1 MMDVDSVSGSLGH
14 DPSIRT
20 FAQSV
25 VSTPLNP
32 FPDLQSRVQLPPPAA
47 RSRSRSPPTLTQ
59 PPIRSRTPPATA
71 AHTELYRNPGS
82 RVARRQLLAARM
94 RRHRAEMEAAES
106 RVMAAEARA
115 AVARDEEE
123 MIRLEFEGEEMARLE
138 LEDEEMKD

>member
-32 FPDLQSRVQLPPPAA
+32 FPDLQSRVQLPRPAA
-47 RSRSRSPPTLTQ
+47 RSRSRSPPTLTK

-82 RVARRQLLAARM
+82 IVARRQLLAARM

-106 RVMAAEARA
+106 RA

-123 MIRLEFEGEEMARLE
+123 MVRLEFEGEEEMARLE
-138 LEDEEMKD
+138 LRTKR